1 MTYRTRYKLT
11 LINCW
16 IFGIGNIACHW
27 LKDGDGCYGIH
38 RRHDDHFIGLHL
50 VANYKTFKT

>member
-16 IFGIGNIACHW
+16 IFGIGDIASHW
-27 LKDGDGCYGIH
+27 LKDGNRCYGKYC
-38 RRHDDHFIGLHL
+38 RNNDSFIGLHL
-50 VANYKTFKT
+50 VANHKTFKK